1 MRSTTSSS
9 TPKRVDIYRPPHAV
23 AGSVSATALRTHRG
37 GELTR
42 AHVGQQVRL
51 GGWVHR
57 CRDLG
62 GLVFID
68 LRDRAG
74 LVQLSCNPAWTP
86 GEVMERAASVG
97 TESVVLVGGTVA
109 LRPEPSRDPELVSR
123 EVEVHVTSLEVVG
136 PAETPTIPVARR
148 ETEELPAEELRLKHR
163 VLDLR
168 RPELQHNLILRH
180 RLLQRAR
187 RTLTDLEFLEIET
200 PILTKPTPEGARDYL
215 VPSRIHPGEF
225 YALPQSPQ
233 IYKQL
238 LMVAG
243 YDRYFQIARCFRDED
258 LRADRQPEFTQ
269 IDLEASFVSAEDIQ
283 QVVERVL
290 VDLWAEGGVEVARP
304 FPRLAWRDAVER
316 YGIDKPDLRYGL
328 ELRDLTPL
336 LGADAAPFLA
346 ETRSAGGRLRGILFP
361 GGAALSRKDID
372 SLTAVAKEARAGG
385 LIWARRTAGA
395 WEGQGVKAF
404 GQRLLDGLGGA
415 EGDLL
420 LAVAGPDAVT
430 SPALHAVRTALT
442 RRPEVQ
448 PTTAH
453 AFAWIVDFPLFE
465 VDPSTS
471 QHVPAHHP
479 FTAPHPDDQD
489 KLESDPGKSRALHY
503 DAVYNGNELGSG
515 SIRITDPAVQRR
527 IFELL
532 GISEPEIRR
541 RFGFLLD
548 GLAAG
553 APPHGGFALGFDR
566 IVMLLAGAA
575 SLRDVIAFPK
585 TTAARALFE
594 GAPTP
599 VDRDDLR
606 ALHLQPIDE

>member
-1 MRSTTSSS
+1 VS
-9 TPKRVDIYRPPHAV
+9 A
-23 AGSVSATALRTHRG
+23 SVSATALRTHRC

-42 AHVGQQVRL
+42 AHAGQQVRL

-57 CRDLG
+57 RRDLG
-62 GLVFID
+62 GLVFLD

-86 GEVMERAASVG
+86 AEVMERAAAAG
-97 TESVVLVGGTVA
+97 AETVVLVTGSVA
-109 LRPEPSRDPELVSR
+109 LRPEPSRDADMASR
-123 EVEVHVTSLEVVG
+123 EVEVHVTGLEVVG
-136 PAETPTIPVARR
+136 PAGTPAIPVARK
-148 ETEELPAEELRLKHR
+148 EKEEPAAEELRLRHR

-168 RPELQHNLILRH
+168 RPELQANMILRH

-187 RTLTDLEFLEIET
+187 ATLTALEFLEIET

-283 QVVERVL
+283 GVVERVL
-290 VDLWAEGGVEVARP
+290 VDLWAEGGVDVPRP
-304 FPRLAWRDAVER
+304 FPRLAYRDALER
-316 YGIDKPDLRYGL
+316 FGIDKPDLRYGF
-328 ELRDLTPL
+328 EIRDLTPL
-336 LGADAAPFLA
+336 VGGDAAPFLA
-346 ETRSAGGRLRGILFP
+346 EARAAGGRLRGIVVP
-361 GGAALSRKDID
+361 DGAGFTRKDLD
-372 SLTAVAKEARAGG
+372 ALTAAAKEARAGG
-385 LIWARRTAGA
+385 LIWARRTAAG
-395 WEGQGVKAF
+395 WEGQGVKVVGAA
-404 GQRLLDGLGGA
+404 LLAALGGTV
-415 EGDLL
+415 GDLL
-420 LAVAGPDAVT
+420 LAVVGPDAIT
-430 SPALHAVRTALT
+430 SPALHAVRGALT
-442 RRPEVQ
+442 RRPGVE
-448 PTTAH
+448 PAAAH
-453 AFAWIVDFPLFE
+453 AFCWIVDFPLFE
-465 VDPSTS
+465 LDPESGR
-471 QHVPAHHP
+471 HLPAHHP
-479 FTAPHPDDQD
+479 FTAPHPGDLDQ
-489 KLESDPGKSRALHY
+489 LERDPGSCRAQHY

-515 SIRITDPAVQRR
+515 SIRITDPAAQRR

-548 GLAAG
+548 GLASG

-566 IVMLLAGAA
+566 ITMLLAGAT

-599 VDRDDLR
+599 VDPADLR
-606 ALHLQPIDE
+606 ALHLQPLADE